1 MNRARSKRIVPQ
13 REMNR
18 QDAKNRLTATRWP
31 EDSPEILA
39 SLASLAVRP
48 YPPTHPETEP
58 AAA

>member
-1 MNRARSKRIVPQ
+1 
-13 REMNR
+13 MNR